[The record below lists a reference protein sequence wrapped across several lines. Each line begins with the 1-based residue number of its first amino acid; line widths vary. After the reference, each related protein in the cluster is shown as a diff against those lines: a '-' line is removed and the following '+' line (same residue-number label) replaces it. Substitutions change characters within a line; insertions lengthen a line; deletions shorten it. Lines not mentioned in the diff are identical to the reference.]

1 MESKKPEVEVRR
13 TSPGDREWVR
23 QVLEQCWYSTK
34 IVSKSRIHD
43 ADQLS
48 GFIAEQSG
56 VRVGLVLYEIANGE
70 CEIVTLNSFTEFFGV
85 GSSLIDAVKFVAMA
99 SNCRRLWLTTTNDNT
114 QALRFYQKRGFVLT
128 AIYLGAIENSRKLK
142 PNIPMIGYDGIPVK
156 DEIELE
162 MPLEHG
168 VAKA

>member
-1 MESKKPEVEVRR
+1 
-13 TSPGDREWVR
+13 
-23 QVLEQCWYSTK
+23 
-34 IVSKSRIHD
+34 
-43 ADQLS
+43 
-48 GFIAEQSG
+48 
-56 VRVGLVLYEIANGE
+56 
-70 CEIVTLNSFTEFFGV
+70 V

-156 DEIELE
+156 DEIELA